1 VPVERITHKTRKT
14 VKRIRVAPDKQEATS
29 IVARKKATMATPKS
43 GTVMVRVR
51 VDQQRKE
58 EADAILRRLGLTATQ
73 VVNVLY
79 AQIVARKKI
88 PFPIALPDDSDI
100 AISIEHV
107 AKVWNK
113 LDDTDY
119 SYLIQ

>member
-1 VPVERITHKTRKT
+1 MERIPRKRRKT
-14 VKRIRVAPDKQEATS
+14 VKRVPVAPDKQGTWS
-29 IVARKKATMATPKS
+29 IVAPKKATVATPKS

-73 VVNVLY
+73 VVNILY

-100 AISIEHV
+100 AVPVERV